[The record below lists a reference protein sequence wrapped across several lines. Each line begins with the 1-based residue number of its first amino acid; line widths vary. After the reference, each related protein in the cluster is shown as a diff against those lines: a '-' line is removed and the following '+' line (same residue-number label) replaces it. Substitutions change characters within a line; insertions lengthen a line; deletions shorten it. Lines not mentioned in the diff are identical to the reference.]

1 MLYWASIQY
10 WLDIMD
16 IKKGRGACS
25 NEKVRFEAWSRDTDA
40 RDEWD
45 VEDNRPVKTTIMMR
59 TAKSIISHNQSPDI
73 PFEAS
78 INPLQGCEHGCVYCF
93 ARPSHEYLGLSA
105 GLNFETKLFAKENSA
120 ELLRAAFSRR
130 KYSPALITL
139 GTNTDVY
146 QPAEKKLGLTRG
158 LLQVFEEHQHP
169 VSIITKSALILR
181 DVDILARLARNN
193 LVSVNISVTTL
204 DNELSRTLEP
214 RASAPGRRLMAIRQ
228 LTEAGVPVR
237 ALVAPII
244 PVITDF
250 QLEAIIKAVAEAGA
264 RSAGYVLLRLPHE
277 VEGLFKEWLEA
288 HHPLKL
294 KHVLARLADMG
305 GGSVYNSTFG
315 QRMKGTGPFA
325 DLLQNRFRLACRR
338 NGLADSPTELRTDL
352 FSVPSPARATQLDL
366 F

>member
-1 MLYWASIQY
+1 
-10 WLDIMD
+10 MD
-16 IKKGRGACS
+16 VKKGRGACS
-25 NEKVRFEAWSRDTDA
+25 NEKFRFEAWSRESEPL
-40 RDEWD
+40 DEWD
-45 VEDNRPVKTTIMMR
+45 VEDGRPLKTTIMMR
-59 TAKSIISHNQSPDI
+59 TAKSIISRNKSPDI

-78 INPLQGCEHGCVYCF
+78 INPMQGCEHGCVYCF

-105 GLNFETKLFAKENSA
+105 GLDFETKLFAKENA
-120 ELLRAAFSRR
+120 VELLRSEFSKRSYR
-130 KYSPALITL
+130 PELITL

-158 LLQVFEEHQHP
+158 LLEVFEEFQHP

-181 DVDILARLARNN
+181 DVDILTRLAEKQ
-193 LVSVNISVTTL
+193 LVTVSLSVTTL

-214 RASAPGRRLMAIRQ
+214 RASAPGRRLIAIQR

-250 QLEAIIKAVAEAGA
+250 QLEAIIEAVAEAGA
-264 RSAGYVLLRLPHE
+264 QSAGYVLLRLPHE
-277 VEGLFKEWLEA
+277 VEGLFNEWLEV

-294 KHVLARLADMG
+294 NHVLARLSDMG
-305 GGSVYNSTFG
+305 GGAVYNSTFG

-325 DLLQNRFRLACRR
+325 QLLQNRFRLACRK
-338 NGLADSPTELRTDL
+338 NGLSESSTKLRTDL
-352 FSVPSPARATQLDL
+352 FAVPNSARTAQLAL